1 MTPDATNLATRISG
15 LSREEAFEA
24 VLALDDL
31 LPADTPQDEPAREL
45 LAQVEQSPYGLLAD
59 VDDLAR
65 IMLSAA
71 ALTPECRPAAE
82 EALDSVGRKAFV
94 FGVTEIIAVGALVIA
109 GLALVLSKGKAEE
122 RTKLELDE
130 DGKLR
135 YESEVVYASGSGLV
149 RALAKLLGRAQ
160 QP

>member
-1 MTPDATNLATRISG
+1 VTPDDTTLATRISD

-31 LPADTPQDEPAREL
+31 LPADAPLDEPAREL
-45 LAQVEQSPYGLLAD
+45 LAQVEGSPYGLLAD

-71 ALTPECRPAAE
+71 ALTPEWRPAVE
-82 EALDSVGRKAFV
+82 EVLDSVGHKAFV
-94 FGVTEIIAVGALVIA
+94 FGGTEIIAVGALVIT
-109 GLALVLSKGKAEE
+109 GLSLVLSKGKAKE
-122 RTKLELDE
+122 RVKLELDE

-149 RALAKLLGRAQ
+149 RALAEFLGRSQ

>member
-1 MTPDATNLATRISG
+1 MTTDATDLATRIAG

-31 LPADTPQDEPAREL
+31 LPADAPQDEPAREL

-71 ALTPECRPAAE
+71 ALTPELRPAVE
-82 EALDSVGRKAFV
+82 EALDSVGHKAFV

-122 RTKLELDE
+122 RTRLELDE

-135 YESEVVYASGSGLV
+135 YENEVVYTSGSGLV
-149 RALAKLLGRAQ
+149 QALAKLLGRAQ